1 MAYWM
6 SSVEDPEPPAFARG
20 ERRGDGV
27 GAMASGRASW
37 RWRGGVAAA
46 MASSVSVA
54 AMAWGRGVRYGPYA
68 IEGRKETRAQT
79 VEDEVDGLL
88 VLPTKLLGDE
98 LLRVVEDLGLEAHV
112 ARRVDAV
119 DVAEG
124 RRDGELAVRHL
135 AQRFIHL
142 PDLLGLRVELRRVDV
157 GVVDAVFFST
167 GDAELHL

>member
-1 MAYWM
+1 
-6 SSVEDPEPPAFARG
+6 
-20 ERRGDGV
+20 
-27 GAMASGRASW
+27 
-37 RWRGGVAAA
+37 
-46 MASSVSVA
+46 
-54 AMAWGRGVRYGPYA
+54 MAWGRGVRYGPYA

-119 DVAEG
+119 DVAERG
-124 RRDGELAVRHL
+124 RDRELAVRHL
-135 AQRFIHL
+135 AEGLVDL

-157 GVVDAVFFST
+157 GVVDAVLFAS
-167 GDAELHL
+167 GDAELHLK